1 MALIM
6 LAKKY
11 DDDYEGDIG
20 DASNIHVYIIM
31 KILMTMMMRMMMTLM
46 MTTKMTMMIMS
57 MMMMLQPKQQPA
69 PHKWGDEVGS
79 SGKFCNI
86 ASLSSSSSF
95 LLLSLFLCSM

>member
-31 KILMTMMMRMMMTLM
+31 KMLMTMMMRMMMTLM
-46 MTTKMTMMIMS
+46 MMKNE
-57 MMMMLQPKQQPA
+57 K
-69 PHKWGDEVGS
+69 
-79 SGKFCNI
+79 
-86 ASLSSSSSF
+86 
-95 LLLSLFLCSM
+95 